1 MLVKS
6 SNSMSDHHE
15 ALISV
20 TIRAGA
26 GTWVVL
32 ITMLL
37 AALEQENS
45 PLVLLQSAQLNHS
58 VAWDTE
64 PENDLK
70 WEVAK

>member
-1 MLVKS
+1 
-6 SNSMSDHHE
+6 MSDHHE

-20 TIRAGA
+20 IISAGA